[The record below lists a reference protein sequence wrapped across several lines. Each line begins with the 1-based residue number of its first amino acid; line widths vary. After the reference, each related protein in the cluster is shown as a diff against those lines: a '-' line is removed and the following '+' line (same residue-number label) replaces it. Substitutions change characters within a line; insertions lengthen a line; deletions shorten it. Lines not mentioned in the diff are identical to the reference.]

1 MGFVIRSAWARRFN
15 EHVESW
21 ENEKQ
26 RCYIH
31 ENRENVCLLQNSK
44 GTSRISPKVCS
55 PPKKVLYGYI
65 DVDIHVSF
73 VESVSHGHN
82 RCQLVDGLI
91 TGGGGGV
98 ISSRSTVSSWKRFL
112 QVS

>member
-44 GTSRISPKVCS
+44 GTSRINPKVCS

-91 TGGGGGV
+91 TGGGGGGGY
-98 ISSRSTVSSWKRFL
+98 K
-112 QVS
+112 Q